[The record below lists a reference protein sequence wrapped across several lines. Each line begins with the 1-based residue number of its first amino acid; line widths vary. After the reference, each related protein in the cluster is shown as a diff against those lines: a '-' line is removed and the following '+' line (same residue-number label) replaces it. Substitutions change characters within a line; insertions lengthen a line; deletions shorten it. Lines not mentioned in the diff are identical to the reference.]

1 MPKSPLYHPV
11 RIKSGD
17 PFGAK
22 IQANSAV
29 NIVSATAKMYGSG
42 VIRSKSQRKNEVIVE
57 RSVRG
62 LESDEVAREPEFGG
76 TLGVGIETNVSEC
89 QRTST
94 DSRLR
99 SRTPRTRFF

>member
-1 MPKSPLYHPV
+1 MLNSPLYHPV

-42 VIRSKSQRKNEVIVE
+42 VIRSKRKRKNEVIVE
-57 RSVRG
+57 RIVRG
-62 LESDEVAREPEFGG
+62 PESDEVPREPEFGA
-76 TLGVGIETNVSEC
+76 TLGVGI
-89 QRTST
+89 
-94 DSRLR
+94 
-99 SRTPRTRFF
+99 